1 MYAGRAILSRILG
14 ELRPRPSASG
24 ESARCFASVA
34 LRDSPAAIEGAD
46 GTAELKRMNLFTA
59 VNDALH
65 IALDADPK

>member
-1 MYAGRAILSRILG
+1 MYARRAILSRIIG
-14 ELRPRPSASG
+14 ELPWPSASG

-34 LRDSPAAIEGAD
+34 LRESPAPIEGAD